1 MSACEIDCG
10 DDERT
15 HGMFFTALSRVV
27 HPDNVIF
34 NPMPSQERVT
44 TQISR
49 KASLIKRI
57 AHEKV
62 LRKCARETKDRV
74 DAMRLVDLRL
84 QDSSSLLSGQSMTG
98 SDESGGIVA
107 GSSTPSSGNIFV
119 NASYCS
125 GFRPNS
131 ANLSAAFAM
140 ESAASTV
147 LSTVSVDMVV
157 DVRVGTPAPARK
169 GVKRP
174 LDSEGEESAAKRSKL
189 STVKQNARQAKRSAD
204 RQRMKQSTL
213 SLSAHSTSKSA
224 PSDRPHRLHNH
235 GNTCFANALLQSVFC
250 LPRVRDLLDHGVQP
264 HQRILPEGPAGAD
277 NCIYCVL
284 QGMLYAHNGVASSEF
299 HRLMTRR
306 YLGRQQDSHEVII
319 LLMREKRF

>member
-1 MSACEIDCG
+1 VIYRFHEQ
-10 DDERT
+10 T
-15 HGMFFTALSRVV
+15 HGMFYTALSRVV

-44 TQISR
+44 TLISR

-74 DAMRLVDLRL
+74 GAMPLVDLRL
-84 QDSSSLLSGQSMTG
+84 QDSSTLISGQSMTG

-107 GSSTPSSGNIFV
+107 GSSTSRSGNIFV

-131 ANLSAAFAM
+131 ASESAAFAM

-147 LSTVSVDMVV
+147 LSTISVGMVV
-157 DVRVGTPAPARK
+157 GALVGTPAPASK

-174 LDSEGEESAAKRSKL
+174 LDRGGEESAAKR
-189 STVKQNARQAKRSAD
+189 
-204 RQRMKQSTL
+204 
-213 SLSAHSTSKSA
+213 
-224 PSDRPHRLHNH
+224 
-235 GNTCFANALLQSVFC
+235 
-250 LPRVRDLLDHGVQP
+250 
-264 HQRILPEGPAGAD
+264 
-277 NCIYCVL
+277 
-284 QGMLYAHNGVASSEF
+284 
-299 HRLMTRR
+299 
-306 YLGRQQDSHEVII
+306 
-319 LLMREKRF
+319 